1 MDFINNL
8 IKVFLEHSSVQN
20 KLPMQAYM
28 KDKFEFLGI
37 KSPVRKSLLKN
48 VINKHKEEVKTN
60 CRMIA
65 LQLYDLPEREFH
77 YCAMEIIAKFLK
89 NQYEIVDNILI
100 EKMIRT
106 HSHWDTVDFI
116 AKNILGNYLLCH
128 PEKSD
133 QMITSFSKSDNM
145 WLNRSAILFQ
155 LGYKEKTNSTVLFK
169 LCKTH
174 AASNE
179 FFMRKAIGWALRE
192 YAKVNPASVKE
203 FVKTHELSNLS
214 QKEALKHLN

>member
-8 IKVFLEHSSVQN
+8 IKVFQKHSNVQN

-28 KDKFEFLGI
+28 KHKFEFLGI

-48 VINKHKEEVKTN
+48 VINEHKEEVSTN

-77 YCAMEIIAKFLK
+77 YSAMEIIAKFLK
-89 NQYEIVDNILI
+89 NRYEIEDNILI
-100 EKMIRT
+100 EKMICT

-116 AKNILGNYLLCH
+116 TKKILGNYLLCH
-128 PEKSD
+128 LEKRD
-133 QMITSFSKSDNM
+133 QIITSFSKSDNM

-155 LGYKEKTNSTVLFK
+155 LGYKEKTNSTILFN

-174 AASNE
+174 AVSNE
-179 FFMRKAIGWALRE
+179 FFIRKAIGWALRE
-192 YAKVNPASVKE
+192 YAKVDPVSVKE